1 MLEIF
6 QYDFMVRALV
16 AGLAIAIIA
25 PLIGTFL
32 VMRKLSL
39 FADSLAHVALAGVAI
54 GLLINVYPVV
64 TAVLACVLAAIAIER
79 LRSGRKIYGDAA
91 LSLFLSGSLAI
102 ALALIS
108 LAKGYNIN
116 LLNYLFG
123 SITAVSEMDVFI
135 ILGLAFVV
143 MAVLLVIHRQLFFI
157 SFDEESA
164 KVSGLPVWQLNFI
177 LMIISAVTV
186 ALAMRIVGILLV
198 GALMIVPVLAAMQ
211 IANSFRRVMFFS
223 LLFSVISV
231 VGGLMFSFFVNII
244 AGAAIVLVALSVFLL
259 AMIFGMWRK
268 AL

>member
-1 MLEIF
+1 MFEFL

-39 FADSLAHVALAGVAI
+39 FADSLSHVALAGVAI
-54 GLLINVYPVV
+54 GLLINVYPVI

-91 LSLFLSGSLAI
+91 LSLFLSGSLAV

-108 LAKGYNIN
+108 LAKGYNVN

-123 SITAVSEMDVFI
+123 SITAVSEIDMFI
-135 ILGLAFVV
+135 ILVLAFIV
-143 MAVLLVIHRQLFFI
+143 MLILLVIHRQLFFI

-164 KVSGLPVWQLNFI
+164 KVTGLPVWQLNSM

-186 ALAMRIVGILLV
+186 AMAMRIVGILLV
-198 GALMIVPVLAAMQ
+198 GALMVIPVLAAIQ
-211 IANSFRRVMFFS
+211 VGSSFRRVMFFAVF
-223 LLFSVISV
+223 FSILSV
-231 VGGLMFSFFVNII
+231 VGGLIFSFFINII
-244 AGAAIVLVALSVFLL
+244 SGAAIVLMALLIFLL
-259 AMIFGMWRK
+259 MMIFGMWRK